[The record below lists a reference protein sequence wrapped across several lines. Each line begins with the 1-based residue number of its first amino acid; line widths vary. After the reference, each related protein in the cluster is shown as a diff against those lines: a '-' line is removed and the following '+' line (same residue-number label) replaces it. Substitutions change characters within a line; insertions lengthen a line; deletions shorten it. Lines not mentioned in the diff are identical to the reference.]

1 MFPNS
6 SLARVAAIAVFAAA
20 APTLEA
26 QAARSNTRGV
36 MFGAHL
42 NGSALTYEKQDA
54 ESGGGAGIALGWGF
68 TPKLQVF
75 LNVDAAKVDIKVD
88 PGDGQDLDIDVGE
101 SYALVHGDIGLR
113 YSFANPN
120 RAFVPYISAAFST
133 RAATAEVLGEDVSIS
148 GPAFTVGGGI
158 QYFFTEKLALDAGL
172 LFSTG
177 KFDTVKVGNVTID
190 GIDSE
195 TSNTTRFNIGVKFYP
210 QIRK

>member
-1 MFPNS
+1 MLSNTA
-6 SLARVAAIAVFAAA
+6 LARIAALALFAAA
-20 APTLEA
+20 APSLHA
-26 QAARSNTRGV
+26 QTARSNTRGI

-42 NGSALTYEKQDA
+42 NGSALTYEKQDT
-54 ESGGGAGIALGWGF
+54 ESGGGAGITMGWGF

-75 LNVDAAKVDIKVD
+75 LNVDAAKVDIKVS
-88 PGDGQDLDIDVGE
+88 PGNGQDPDIDVGE

-113 YSFANPN
+113 YSFANPS
-120 RAFVPYISAAFST
+120 RAFVPYVSAAFST

-177 KFDTVKVGNVTID
+177 KFDTVKIGNVTID

-195 TSNTTRFNIGVKFYP
+195 TSNTTRVNIGVKFFP
-210 QIRK
+210 QIRR